1 VLAADAQWCVCNVST
16 LTLKAFALEHDYYE
30 RRRCHARYK
39 TIITNMSEAEQS
51 RLLQEFENWCLTL
64 DCTAFWKERK
74 RKYALETAASNCS
87 EVIDKMLLVLS
98 N

>member
-1 VLAADAQWCVCNVST
+1 KRKTAIIPKSNEKRPRVLAADAQWCVCNVST

-51 RLLQEFENWCLTL
+51 RLLQ
-64 DCTAFWKERK
+64 
-74 RKYALETAASNCS
+74 
-87 EVIDKMLLVLS
+87 
-98 N
+98 